1 MSLKKIQL
9 AFALAVTGVLCL
21 FPSAAQAAPAVDQTQ
36 TLNNVGTTGPLCST
50 GMMASNSTVGSVFTA
65 GLTGSLTSVSF
76 PISQTS
82 TTDNLLVSIYSLS
95 AGLPFGQPL
104 ATQTISTSTL
114 VPLAQGG
121 TLTVVFDSPASVVS
135 GTGYAF
141 TFGFPS
147 CSSSSQL
154 TIAEGVAPVDKR
166 LVFNQNNSQTW
177 VKETTYGMNFTTYV
191 EVPQAQS
198 SPSPSSSSAQS
209 SSQNSTPQVL
219 AQTGSE
225 TTFLVPLW
233 FGLGL
238 LLTSSGFVLIARYQK
253 QKR

>member
-9 AFALAVTGVLCL
+9 AFALAVTGAFCL
-21 FPSAAQAAPAVDQTQ
+21 FPAVAHAAPVVDQTQ

-50 GMMASNSTVGSVFTA
+50 GMMASNSIVGSVFTA

-82 TTDNLLVSIYSLS
+82 STDNLQVSIYSLS
-95 AGLPFGQPL
+95 AGLPSGQPL
-104 ATQTISTSTL
+104 ATQTISASTL
-114 VPLAQGG
+114 VLLAQGG
-121 TLTVVFDSPASVVS
+121 TLTVVFDTPASVVS

-147 CSSSSQL
+147 CSSFSQL
-154 TIAEGVAPVDKR
+154 TIAEGVAPADKR

-177 VKETTYGMNFTTYV
+177 VKETTYGMNFSTYV
-191 EVPQAQS
+191 EVPQVQS
-198 SPSPSSSSAQS
+198 SPSPSSTQS
-209 SSQNSTPQVL
+209 SSQNSTTQVL

-225 TTFLVPLW
+225 TNYLVPLW

-238 LLTSSGFVLIARYQK
+238 LLSSSGFVLIARYQK